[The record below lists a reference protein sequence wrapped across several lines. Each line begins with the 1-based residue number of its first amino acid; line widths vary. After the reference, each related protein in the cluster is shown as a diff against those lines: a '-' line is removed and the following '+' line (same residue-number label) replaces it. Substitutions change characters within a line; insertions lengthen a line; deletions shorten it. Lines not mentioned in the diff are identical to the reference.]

1 MPLDM
6 LILRVGILVARV
18 SCVAMLSKQSIDKYR
33 EIYRKQYGVD
43 IPEEEAAEQAN
54 RLLTLARIVFQPMP
68 THFEERYNQLLS
80 GQKRPEEKLSK
91 NTRSHNE

>member
-6 LILRVGILVARV
+6 LILRAGILVAPV
-18 SCVAMLSKQSIDKYR
+18 SCVAMLSKQSIEKYR

-54 RLLTLARIVFQPMP
+54 RLLNLARIVFQPMP
-68 THFEERYNQLLS
+68 KQFEERYNQLLS
-80 GQKRPEEKLSK
+80 GQKSPEEKLSK
-91 NTRSHNE
+91 NKHSNNE